1 MENLRIETKKT
12 QLWKTIKMESIK
24 KVIFD
29 TICDK
34 MESNPGFL
42 RRDHRNVRRVRLA
55 TDAQEQVMRLQ
66 INLNT
71 TLYRHFFMAIE
82 Q

>member
-42 RRDHRNVRRVRLA
+42 RRDHGNVRGVRLA
-55 TDAQEQVMRLQ
+55 TDAQEQVIRLQ
-66 INLNT
+66 INVT
-71 TLYRHFFMAIE
+71 QSFVFFFMAI
-82 Q
+82 QQ